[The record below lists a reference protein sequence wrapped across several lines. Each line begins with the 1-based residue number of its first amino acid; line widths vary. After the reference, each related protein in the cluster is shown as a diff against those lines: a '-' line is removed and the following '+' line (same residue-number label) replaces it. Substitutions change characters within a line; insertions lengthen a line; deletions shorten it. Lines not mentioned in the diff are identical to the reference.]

1 MMNYRVKLMLLAI
14 ADSGLLALSLICS
27 VYLTD
32 GRIRQLD
39 WSALNLASGIFFIA
53 STNIILAANK
63 SYKALRRYTGIREI
77 VKVFQS
83 LLLSTILYA
92 AFDQFFMINPRP
104 VPEYLMLGAIAV
116 LLLCSFRVESIVG
129 KYKDKTQLKFNRKAL
144 IIGAGDAGTIVSKQL
159 LLSDRKELNPI
170 GFIDDDPRKLHFEI
184 NGLPVLGNRTQI
196 SRMVTEYGITDI
208 IVSMP
213 SVSKKTIKEIVE
225 ICKSTSANIR
235 ILPRMYDMILGRFSA
250 DEIRNIDVKDLL
262 GRDLV
267 ISSTADMEH
276 YLKDRV
282 ILITGAGGSIGGE
295 LVYQTAQF
303 NPSRLIMFGHGEN
316 SIHQIEMTIR
326 EHFPHVAVESVI
338 ADIQN
343 LSDVEQVFGRYQP
356 HVVFHAAA
364 HKHVPLMEHNP
375 GSAVKNNVFGTINL
389 AESAIKFGVDRFV
402 YISTDK
408 AVHPINVM
416 GLTKRVAEMMIQYF
430 SLKSTTKFSI
440 VRFGNVLESRGSVI
454 PIFKK
459 QIAKGGPVTV
469 THPDMIRYFMTI
481 PEAVYLVLRAGAL
494 SRGGEVFVLD
504 MGEPVKIADLAKSLI
519 QLAGYEPERDI
530 KIEYTGIRPGE
541 KLAES
546 LFYDEERSMPSSH
559 PYISVATPKPIEW
572 DRLLLDVKH
581 LEMAANGQDPSL
593 LKQCLETIIRNEPTP
608 PSERGDGI

>member
-1 MMNYRVKLMLLAI
+1 MNYKVKLMLLAI
-14 ADSGLLALSLICS
+14 ADCGLLALSLIAS
-27 VYLTD
+27 IYLTD
-32 GRIRQLD
+32 EFRQLD
-39 WSALNLASGIFFIA
+39 WTAINVASGIFFIA
-53 STNIILAANK
+53 SSTLILAANK
-63 SYKALRRYTGIREI
+63 SYKALRKYTGIREM

-83 LLLSTILYA
+83 ILLSTVLYA
-92 AFDQFFMINPRP
+92 AVDQFFMTNPRP
-104 VPEYLMLGAIAV
+104 VAEYLMLGAIAV

-129 KYKDKTQLKFNRKAL
+129 KYTDKTQSNWSRKVL

-184 NGLPVLGNRTQI
+184 NGLPVMGNRTHI
-196 SRMVTEYGITDI
+196 SEMVTEYGITDI
-208 IVSMP
+208 IVSIP
-213 SVSKKTIKEIVE
+213 SASKKTIKEIVE
-225 ICKSTSANIR
+225 ICKTTSANIR
-235 ILPRMYDMILGRFSA
+235 ILPRMYDVILGRISA

-316 SIHQIEMTIR
+316 SIHQIEMNVR
-326 EHFPHVAVESVI
+326 ERFPHVAVESVI

-343 LSDVEQVFGRYQP
+343 LGDVEQVFGRYQP

-389 AESAIKFGVDRFV
+389 AKSAIKYGVDRFV

-408 AVHPINVM
+408 AVQPINVM

-430 SLKSTTKFSI
+430 SLKGTTKFSI

-481 PEAVYLVLRAGAL
+481 PEAVYLVLQAGAL
-494 SRGGEVFVLD
+494 SRGGEIFVLD

-541 KLAES
+541 KLSES

-559 PYISVATPKPIEW
+559 PHIFIATPKAIQW
-572 DRLLLDVKH
+572 DRLLVDVKR
-581 LEMAANGQDPSL
+581 LELAAIGQDPFQ
-593 LKQCLETIIRNEPTP
+593 LKQCLDTIIRNESTP